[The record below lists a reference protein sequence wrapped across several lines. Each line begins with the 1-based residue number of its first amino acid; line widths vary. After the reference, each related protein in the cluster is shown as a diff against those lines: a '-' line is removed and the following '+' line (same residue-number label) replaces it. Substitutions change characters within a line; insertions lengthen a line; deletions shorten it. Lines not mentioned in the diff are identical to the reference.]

1 MAPTVQTAQGG
12 QKSGLGYGRSQSQ
25 TLCARS
31 LAEPEGSA
39 RRSSRAFRTKY
50 RVFAEG
56 ERPAAASTARVWR
69 SRSANMAALQRRLS
83 PTVFQ
88 SIKPHIHFYFPL
100 LKALPPPSLTARES
114 PEHT

>member
-69 SRSANMAALQRRLS
+69 SRSANMAALHR
-83 PTVFQ
+83 
-88 SIKPHIHFYFPL
+88 
-100 LKALPPPSLTARES
+100 RES
-114 PEHT
+114 SPGFTSYNRTIPFELTR